1 MSIALPAS
9 DYIARTVHTAL
20 EEDVGTGDLTAQLI
34 PADRVSTATV
44 ITRENATLC
53 GQAWVDEV
61 FRQVDARV
69 RVTWKASDGERVR
82 ANQLLC
88 ELSGPARALLTGER
102 TALNFL
108 QSLSA
113 TATETARYTTALAG
127 TQCRVLD
134 TRKTIPGLRLAQK
147 YAVRCGGGTNHRIG
161 LFDAILVKENH
172 IAAAGSIPAAV
183 AEARKL
189 SGKVMLEVEVE
200 TLDQL
205 QQALDA
211 KVDRIL
217 LDNFSHDDMRTA
229 VRIARAHKNTGIEL
243 EASGNMSL
251 ETLRAVA
258 ETGVDF
264 ISVGG
269 LTKHVRAV
277 DLSMRFS

>member
-1 MSIALPAS
+1 MSIAPPS
-9 DYIARTVHTAL
+9 PDYITRTVKIAL

-34 PADRVSTATV
+34 PAERVSKATV
-44 ITRENATLC
+44 ITREDATLC
-53 GQAWVDEV
+53 GRAWFDEV
-61 FRQVDARV
+61 FRQIDPKVQ
-69 RVTWKASDGERVR
+69 VTWKAADGDRVR

-88 ELSGPARALLTGER
+88 ELSGPSRSLLTGER

-108 QSLSA
+108 QCLSA
-113 TATETARYTTALAG
+113 VATETTRYVEALKG

-147 YAVRCGGGTNHRIG
+147 YAVRCAGGTNHRIG

-172 IAAAGSIPAAV
+172 IAAAGSIAAAV
-183 AEARKL
+183 TEARKVN
-189 SGKVMLEVEVE
+189 SKVMVEVEVE
-200 TLDQL
+200 NLDEL
-205 QQALDA
+205 QQALAA

-217 LDNFSHDDMRTA
+217 IDNFSNEDMKTA
-229 VRIARAHKNTGIEL
+229 VRITREHQNKGIEL

-251 ETLRAVA
+251 ETLREVA
-258 ETGVDF
+258 QTGVDF

-277 DLSMRFS
+277 DLSMRFA